1 MSSLYRRTGI
11 ILKRQNV
18 DSVDRMITLFAADG
32 KHVLR
37 ARGTQKLESKLAGS
51 LEPLTLVELT
61 IAHGRHSDQVTGS
74 SLHDAYR
81 SIHASLPKIA
91 AASLLASAVEALVH
105 GIHDDHVPYRRIRE
119 ALALVARSTTNRQL
133 YLAASFGLWNLVAA
147 LGHPVE
153 RGMPAA
159 PSARRLRDVLLH
171 GDPRLLDRIRCSV
184 ATARVCLEGSVAN
197 VEFAAER
204 EVPAA
209 RFFTL
214 TFTGRRG
221 ARTR

>member
-18 DSVDRMITLFAADG
+18 GSVDRMITLFAADG

-61 IAHGRHSDQVTGS
+61 IARGRNSDQVTGS

-91 AASLLASAVEALVH
+91 AASLLASAVDALVRGPH
-105 GIHDDHVPYRRIRE
+105 NDPLPYKRLRE
-119 ALALVARSTTNRQL
+119 AFALLARSRTNREVF
-133 YLAASFGLWNLVAA
+133 LAVAYGLWNLLAS
-147 LGHPVE
+147 LGYAPHE
-153 RGMPAA
+153 RDYPASN
-159 PSARRLRDVLLH
+159 PARRLAAVLLR
-171 GDPRLLDRIRCSV
+171 GQVKLVRRVRCTV
-184 ATARVCLEGSVAN
+184 GTARRCTEAALQYTEAQAEQPLVAGT
-197 VEFAAER
+197 
-204 EVPAA
+204 
-209 RFFTL
+209 FFRRVL
-214 TFTGRRG
+214 TR
-221 ARTR
+221 